1 MISLVGQQIS
11 RIFPLFETWSKFP
24 RNYTDNFPRSMKGI
38 GRGTIQ
44 RCDARPLT
52 APFLLMFHN
61 YYHAINSNG
70 TGGRPLR
77 KRHSSARI
85 INIYVSN
92 RRSAAENSLF
102 IYTSFFFPPF
112 SFLSFFL
119 FFFRIQ
125 RKRFPRSLANCPL
138 FSPPPFRTHFSL
150 FTRDYAGT
158 RFQSRPD
165 SRFRSLRRKSLAI
178 QQPPFFSCADLNF
191 YSRFSIQGVKV
202 KRREERIR
210 SNV

>member
-1 MISLVGQQIS
+1 MNRYRGFFLCSK
-11 RIFPLFETWSKFP
+11 TWGKFP

-77 KRHSSARI
+77 KRHFYALCV
-85 INIYVSN
+85 INTRVFLKTLSIVRN
-92 RRSAAENSLF
+92 RP
-102 IYTSFFFPPF
+102 PPF
-112 SFLSFFL
+112 SLSLCFFS
-119 FFFRIQ
+119 FYKN

-138 FSPPPFRTHFSL
+138 FSPPPPPFRTHFSL
-150 FTRDYAGT
+150 FTRDYAG
-158 RFQSRPD
+158 F
-165 SRFRSLRRKSLAI
+165 SLSFAPPEVVLDN
-178 QQPPFFSCADLNF
+178 PPFFSSTDLNF
-191 YSRFSIQGVKV
+191 SDRGFLFSILA
-202 KRREERIR
+202 
-210 SNV
+210 